1 MRPALWTAMLCL
13 AALPLLAQPAPGGGP
28 GRGPG
33 AAPRQER
40 NARMLGLTEPQRT
53 AIQALN
59 QKQRPALMAHME
71 AAQLAHQALAAALRD
86 PQAKEATIRPLY
98 EKASATRYEAMMAK
112 RTLQLEV
119 GALMT
124 PEQRMKAARF
134 RRMAAGGKGPGM
146 MGPGMMGGGM
156 GHPEPGQMGPQGP
169 GRDRMGHPGP
179 GGMMGPGG
187 GMNGRP
193 EGPGAPPK

>member
-1 MRPALWTAMLCL
+1 VRPALWTAMLCL

-33 AAPRQER
+33 AGPRQER
-40 NARMLGLTEPQRT
+40 NARMLDLTEPQRT
-53 AIQALN
+53 AIQALQ

-98 EKASATRYEAMMAK
+98 DKAAATRYEAMMAK

-156 GHPEPGQMGPQGP
+156 GQPEPGQMGPQGP
-169 GRDRMGHPGP
+169 GRNRMGNPGP
-179 GGMMGPGG
+179 GGMKGPGG
-187 GMNGRP
+187 MMGRP

>member
-13 AALPLLAQPAPGGGP
+13 AALPLLAQPAPGAGP
-28 GRGPG
+28 
-33 AAPRQER
+33 AAGPRQER
-40 NARMLGLTEPQRT
+40 TAKMLGLTEPQRT

-98 EKASATRYEAMMAK
+98 DKAAATRYEAMMAK

-156 GHPEPGQMGPQGP
+156 GQPEPGQMGPQGP
-169 GRDRMGHPGP
+169 GRNRMGNPGP
-179 GGMMGPGG
+179 GGMKGPGG
-187 GMNGRP
+187 MMGRP

>member
-13 AALPLLAQPAPGGGP
+13 AALPLLSQPASGGGP

-53 AIQALN
+53 AIQALQ

-71 AAQLAHQALAAALRD
+71 AAQLARQALAAALRD
-86 PQAKEATIRPLY
+86 PAAKEATIRPLY

-119 GALMT
+119 GALLT
-124 PEQRMKAARF
+124 PEQRMKAARL
-134 RRMAAGGKGPGM
+134 RRQAAG

-156 GHPEPGQMGPQGP
+156 GHPAPGQMGPQGQGP
-169 GRDRMGHPGP
+169 GRMGHPGP

>member
-33 AAPRQER
+33 AGPRQER
-40 NARMLGLTEPQRT
+40 NARMLDLTEPQRT
-53 AIQALN
+53 AIQALQ

-98 EKASATRYEAMMAK
+98 DKAAATRYEAMMAK

-156 GHPEPGQMGPQGP
+156 GQPEPGQMGPQGP
-169 GRDRMGHPGP
+169 GRNRMGNPGP
-179 GGMMGPGG
+179 GGMKGPGG
-187 GMNGRP
+187 MMGRP

>member
-1 MRPALWTAMLCL
+1 MLD
-13 AALPLLAQPAPGGGP
+13 
-28 GRGPG
+28 
-33 AAPRQER
+33 
-40 NARMLGLTEPQRT
+40 LTEPQRT
-53 AIQALN
+53 AIQALQ

-98 EKASATRYEAMMAK
+98 DKAAATRYEAMMAK

-156 GHPEPGQMGPQGP
+156 GQPEPGQMGPQGP
-169 GRDRMGHPGP
+169 GRNRMGNPGP
-179 GGMMGPGG
+179 GGMKGPGG
-187 GMNGRP
+187 MMGRP